1 MPHPNFAPVRSSSS
15 RRYHRRGISPS
26 PSNLRVCPLTISWII
41 GCCHYT
47 QHRRSRSQAAGPSR
61 RASGLSFTGVP
72 RSPGSGRQMRSS
84 RHCSETNRAG
94 DQQRLWSSDGGDS
107 CQTVEGMRVMIDAT
121 PLLVRSAGVK
131 NYLYHWI
138 LHLRR
143 MAGGAVIGTFPRMDR
158 VRALT
163 HQASVADPLRTW
175 SGLGAVALSNP
186 LGVPLLNW
194 LARGADV
201 FHSSVLVR
209 HPPSRVRLTATV
221 YDLTAALMPEL
232 HSRGNRIAEKSFSKL
247 AMRAD
252 RLIAISE
259 CTRRDAV
266 RVLGIAPERICTIY
280 PGVAD
285 AFFDTPA
292 ALVEAVRE
300 RYGLRRPFVLFVGTI
315 EPRKNVDLLLD
326 AYESLPPSLRENWE
340 LVVAGPVG
348 WAGDATVARLKYV
361 RYLGYIPEPDLAPL
375 TAAAEVFVYPSLYEG
390 FGFPVAQAMAAG
402 VAVITSN
409 VSSLPEVAGNAAL
422 LVDPK
427 SQCDLRAAMVR
438 LLGSADLDR
447 KSTRLNS

>member
-1 MPHPNFAPVRSSSS
+1 
-15 RRYHRRGISPS
+15 
-26 PSNLRVCPLTISWII
+26 
-41 GCCHYT
+41 
-47 QHRRSRSQAAGPSR
+47 
-61 RASGLSFTGVP
+61 
-72 RSPGSGRQMRSS
+72 
-84 RHCSETNRAG
+84 
-94 DQQRLWSSDGGDS
+94 
-107 CQTVEGMRVMIDAT
+107 MRVVIDAT

-138 LHLRR
+138 LHMRR
-143 MAGGAVIGTFPRMDR
+143 TAGAAVIGTFPRMDR

-163 HQASVADPLRTW
+163 HQASVAGPLRTW
-175 SGLGAVALSNP
+175 SGLGELALSNHF
-186 LGVPLLNW
+186 GVPVLDW
-194 LARGADV
+194 LTRGADV

-259 CTRRDAV
+259 CTRQDAV
-266 RVLGIAPERICTIY
+266 RVLGIAPAKICTIY

-285 AFFDTPA
+285 AFFDPPA

-326 AYESLPPSLRENWE
+326 AWESLPLPLRDHWD

-348 WAGDATVARLKYV
+348 WAGDATVARLRYV
-361 RYLGYIPEPDLAPL
+361 RYLGYIPERDLAPL
-375 TAAAEVFVYPSLYEG
+375 TAAADVFVYPSLYEG

-409 VSSLPEVAGNAAL
+409 VSSLPEVAGSAAL
-422 LVDPK
+422 LVDPR
-427 SQCDLRAAMVR
+427 SQSELRAALVR
-438 LLGSADLDR
+438 LLGSADLRKALGLAGRDR
-447 KSTRLNS
+447 AKGFRWEVCAAKSLEFFREVVGE

>member
-1 MPHPNFAPVRSSSS
+1 
-15 RRYHRRGISPS
+15 
-26 PSNLRVCPLTISWII
+26 
-41 GCCHYT
+41 
-47 QHRRSRSQAAGPSR
+47 
-61 RASGLSFTGVP
+61 
-72 RSPGSGRQMRSS
+72 
-84 RHCSETNRAG
+84 
-94 DQQRLWSSDGGDS
+94 
-107 CQTVEGMRVMIDAT
+107 MRVVIDAT

-163 HQASVADPLRTW
+163 HEASVADPLRTW
-175 SGLGAVALSNP
+175 SGLGALALSNHF
-186 LGVPLLNW
+186 GAPLLDW

-221 YDLTAALMPEL
+221 HDLTAFLMPEL
-232 HSRGNRIAEKSFSKL
+232 HPRSNLVAERSFAQL
-247 AMRAD
+247 ARRAD
-252 RLIAISE
+252 GLIAVSE
-259 CTRRDAV
+259 CTRQDAV
-266 RVLGIAPERICTIY
+266 RTLGIAPEKIRTIHS
-280 PGVAD
+280 GVAD
-285 AFFDTPA
+285 AFFDPPA
-292 ALVEAVRE
+292 ARVEAVRE

-326 AYESLPPSLRENWE
+326 AYESLPQSLRDHWD

-348 WAGDATVARLKYV
+348 WAGDATVARLLSV

-375 TAAAEVFVYPSLYEG
+375 TAAADVFVYPSLYEG

-422 LVDPK
+422 LVDPR
-427 SQCDLRAAMVR
+427 SQCELRAALVR
-438 LLGSADLDR
+438 LLGSADLRKALGLAGRDR
-447 KSTRLNS
+447 AKGFRWEVCAAKSLEFFREVTGE